1 MSLTNSEMV
10 NLGKNAPEFT
20 LYDTVSS
27 NSLSLKE
34 LRGDKGTVI
43 MFICNHC
50 PFVKHINK
58 IIVETANQYISA
70 GISFIAISSND
81 AEKFPEDGPE
91 QMIKSASENNY
102 PFPYLYD
109 ATQEV
114 AKAYGAVCTPDIFVY
129 NEELSLVY
137 RGRID
142 DSRPGKS
149 NASANELKG
158 TLRAL
163 VANQLVSEIQYPSI
177 GCNIKWK

>member
-1 MSLTNSEMV
+1 MR
-10 NLGKNAPEFT
+10 
-20 LYDTVSS
+20 SS
-27 NSLSLKE
+27 
-34 LRGDKGTVI
+34 
-43 MFICNHC
+43 
-50 PFVKHINK
+50 
-58 IIVETANQYISA
+58 
-70 GISFIAISSND
+70 
-81 AEKFPEDGPE
+81 EDGPE
-91 QMIKSASENNY
+91 QMTKSASENNY

-129 NEELSLVY
+129 NKELSLVY

-142 DSRPGKS
+142 DSRPGKG